1 MFCINFFIYVLD
13 FDWIFWIDLKK
24 FFNLLVIV
32 FKFWVVGIGK
42 V

>member
-1 MFCINFFIYVLD
+1 MFCIYFFIYVLD
-13 FDWIFWIDLKK
+13 FDGIFWIDLKK
-24 FFNLLVIV
+24 FFSLLVIV